1 LRYEDERRPIVRSR
15 GEEGAECRRDS
26 NNEVTFS
33 FVHEF
38 TNETSPH
45 SLPNKLNVIMQIG
58 ADHLGEMI
66 FEAIFV
72 NVGEGEIVWIGAN
85 VKERLLCHGGR
96 RKTKN

>member
-1 LRYEDERRPIVRSR
+1 
-15 GEEGAECRRDS
+15 
-26 NNEVTFS
+26 
-33 FVHEF
+33 
-38 TNETSPH
+38 
-45 SLPNKLNVIMQIG
+45 MQIG

-96 RKTKN
+96 RKIKK